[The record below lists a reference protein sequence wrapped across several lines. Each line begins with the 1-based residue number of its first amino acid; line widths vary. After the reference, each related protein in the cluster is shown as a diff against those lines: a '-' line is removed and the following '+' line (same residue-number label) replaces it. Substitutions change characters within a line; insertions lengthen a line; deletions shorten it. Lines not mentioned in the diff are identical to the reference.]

1 MFRQLLDLRES
12 GGTVLEVD
20 VQEIDFPGDFWEFQK
35 LAEHQN
41 MQFADT
47 SPHSFVE
54 TISPDQPRR
63 AKYPVTPGNPT
74 HGLHRKFRS
83 TLTGLPAMDFEHEQL
98 LLQLERVHGA
108 KNLAVALADIEK
120 FIKAW
125 SLHHLHEK
133 QHMLAKHYP
142 EIEVH
147 KAQHARLLDK
157 YQFLRSEAMHCEA
170 ELESVKAY
178 VEIVAKMIADHI
190 LRSDMLYVRWGN
202 S

>member
-1 MFRQLLDLRES
+1 MFRQLSDLREL
-12 GGTVLEVD
+12 GGNILEVD

-54 TISPDQPRR
+54 TISPEAPRR
-63 AKYPVTPGNPT
+63 AKYSVTPGIPT
-74 HGLHRKFRS
+74 QAVRRKFRA
-83 TLTGLPAMDFEHEQL
+83 TLTGIAAMDFEHEQL
-98 LLQLERVHGA
+98 LLQLERIQGA
-108 KNLAVALADIEK
+108 VNLDEALADIEK

-125 SLHHLHEK
+125 NLHHLHEE
-133 QHMLAKHYP
+133 QHMLTKHYP
-142 EIEVH
+142 DLVMH
-147 KAQHARLLDK
+147 KAQHARLLEK
-157 YQFLRSEAMHCEA
+157 YQFVREEAMHSEA
-170 ELESVKAY
+170 ELDSVKAY
-178 VEIVAKMIADHI
+178 VEIVAKMVADHI